1 MCGFCAGL
9 AGHPHW
15 TEAARDGDAREVDSR
30 TRWLVRH
37 HRLQLVNAV
46 CAAFGCK
53 VEDWASGQYVV
64 RSSRGQVEIVDA
76 LPQVWQVVETIAGRP
91 VDPLDP
97 ALLAQLAPGAP
108 A

>member
-15 TEAARDGDAREVDSR
+15 TVAPREGETYEPDSR
-30 TRWLVRH
+30 ARWLLRH
-37 HRLQLVNAV
+37 HRLLLVNAV

-64 RSSRGQVEIVDA
+64 RGSRGQVDIVDA
-76 LPQVWQVVETIAGRP
+76 LPQVWQVVERIAGCAI
-91 VDPLDP
+91 DPLDP
-97 ALLAQLAPGAP
+97 ALLARLSAHVP
-108 A
+108 

>member
-15 TEAARDGDAREVDSR
+15 SETQREGDAQEADSR
-30 TRWLVRH
+30 ARWLVRH
-37 HRLQLVNAV
+37 HRLALVNAV
-46 CAAFGCK
+46 CGAFGCR

-64 RSSRGQVEIVDA
+64 RGSRGQVEIVDA

-97 ALLAQLAPGAP
+97 TLLARLGGAPGR
-108 A
+108 